1 MTDELMLAV
10 IPKDF
15 GVELLGHVP
24 GKALFG
30 AKRKDVWHFVHWQS
44 AEGRNSIS
52 QAHVPRFAM
61 AKAVSQLRRMAELR
75 SLENSIQGALWVEL
89 WHEIGICEWAGTNF
103 AISWLPT
110 DDGFPARF
118 STSIASD
125 LPMLA
130 RAEEV
135 VRLEDGLY
143 VFPGFSTHRGNPL
156 AWPSPQLVEA
166 VAFEQETRQ
175 VLDAHEF
182 AIYSVFCT
190 LRDFPSATEIPLDT
204 VRGVLEIQFEHFT
217 PDTIPDDVLESV
229 MKVQEMLL
237 SEPVWGL
244 KVESDLEHAVPI
256 LAEGMSKLSPEQRA
270 QFTLLS
276 GMYNAGVLVVLATIL
291 GCMTF
296 ERYAVLKC
304 EVFQPDSEEEQSLR
318 THLAFIELLGKLGV

>member
-1 MTDELMLAV
+1 MTDNLMLAV

-15 GVELLGHVP
+15 NVELLGHVP

-44 AEGRNSIS
+44 AEGLNSIS

-61 AKAVSQLRRMAELR
+61 AEAVSHLRQMAESR

-89 WHEIGICEWAGTNF
+89 WHDIGICEWAGTNF

-125 LPMLA
+125 LALLA
-130 RAEEV
+130 RARQAV
-135 VRLEDGLY
+135 SLKHGLY
-143 VFPGFSTHRGNPL
+143 VYPSFSTHHGNPV
-156 AWPSPQLVEA
+156 AWSSPQLVEA

-175 VLDAHEF
+175 VLDAHDF
-182 AIYSVFCT
+182 AIYSAFCT
-190 LRDFPSATEIPLDT
+190 LRDFPSATEIPVDT
-204 VRGVLEIQFEHFT
+204 VRGVLEIQFDHFT
-217 PDTIPDDVLESV
+217 PDTIPDDALESI

-244 KVESDLEHAVPI
+244 EIQPDLEHAVPI
-256 LAEGMSKLSPEQRA
+256 LVEGMAKLSPVQRA

-276 GMYNAGVLVVLATIL
+276 GMYNAGVLAVLAAVL
-291 GCMTF
+291 GCIKF

-304 EVFQPDSEEEQSLR
+304 EGFQPDSEEEQTLR
-318 THLAFIELLGKLGV
+318 THLAFIELLGKIGM